1 MEELFEPSV
10 TWLGMVFNLPVIIAM
25 IVSSLVVFLIIFFA
39 TRNMTHKTPKGM
51 QNFLEWVIDFVRG
64 IAGQMM
70 DAKTA
75 ARYVALGLTLFLYV
89 FIANQVGLVFNVVTE
104 HHHVNSTIGITSELL
119 QEAQDAGEDGVKATW
134 WKSPTASISV
144 PLALAIMVLLY
155 THWLGIKRGPVS
167 YLKSYVS
174 PHWALLPLN
183 LVEELSKF
191 LSFPLRLYGNI
202 FAGEVL
208 LWVLL
213 PAIQGGGFGTVM
225 SVPLLAWIGYSIFV
239 GAIQAFI
246 FTMLTMVYIS
256 HRVQEHAH

>member
-1 MEELFEPSV
+1 MEEPLSPTRE
-10 TWLGMVFNLPVIIAM
+10 WLGMVFDWSTCLMMVVTCA
-25 IVSSLVVFLIIFFA
+25 LVFLIIYLG
-39 TRNMTHKTPKGM
+39 TRRMTSKTPKGM

-70 DAKTA
+70 DTKTA
-75 ARYVALGLTLFLYV
+75 ERYVGLGLTLFLYV
-89 FIANQVGLVFNVVTE
+89 FIANQLGLILNFVTV
-104 HHHVNSTIGITSELL
+104 HPHPSAAIGITQSLID
-119 QEAQDAGEDGVKATW
+119 EAVSGGVHVNW
-134 WKSPTASISV
+134 WKSPTATISIPV
-144 PLALAIMVLLY
+144 ALAIIILLY
-155 THWLGIKRGPVS
+155 THWLGLRRGVGS

-191 LSFPLRLYGNI
+191 LSFPLRLFGNI

-213 PAIQGGGFGTVM
+213 PTIVMGGLSTVM
-225 SVPLLAWIGYSIFV
+225 AIPLIIWIGYSIFV

-256 HRVQEHAH
+256 HRVSHHSH